1 MAINTRGPFLCYKYA
16 AEQMIKQGR
25 GGRIIGASSHA
36 AKQALPLNGL
46 YSASKCAVKG
56 FTQSAGKGHF
66 ALPLTAILIEL
77 ALELGQYGITVN
89 SYAPGIIQTP
99 LSKWL
104 DIALY

>member
-1 MAINTRGPFLCYKYA
+1 MIINTRGPFLCYKYA

-56 FTQSAGKGHF
+56 LTQSVGKDHF
-66 ALPLTAILIEL
+66 TSPLTIISDRVSVGTWPIRHHCEFVRPRLHQL
-77 ALELGQYGITVN
+77 ADE
-89 SYAPGIIQTP
+89 
-99 LSKWL
+99 
-104 DIALY
+104 